1 MFTISWKEGDTAV
14 KKAATK
20 RSRFSLALI
29 LSGILVV
36 ASAVALEAYRYPW
49 ATVFGGNQT
58 DSALPDPP
66 PIVWDGGDREVST
79 PDSNASSA
87 SSAATIL
94 PGNESQQEDTRSA
107 GYTELGIIKIPKLGL
122 SQHVLEG
129 TQKQMH
135 YGVGHVTGTA
145 PMGAPGNCALAG
157 HNTTS
162 FRYLGK
168 LAAGDQIILKVGRNI
183 FTYSVFRSFTVLPT
197 DVYVLNQVPNENAAL
212 TLITC
217 TPYLTA
223 THRLIVQARLIGANG
238 LAPSSAPGPGYEVAS
253 GLVPE
258 SSAPPG

>member
-1 MFTISWKEGDTAV
+1 MKKAV
-14 KKAATK
+14 KKWN
-20 RSRFSLALI
+20 RLSLALI

-36 ASAVALEAYRYPW
+36 ASTVAFEAYRYPW
-49 ATVFGGNQT
+49 ATVFGGSQD
-58 DSALPDPP
+58 DSALSDPP
-66 PIVWDGGDREVST
+66 PIVWDGGDREVSA

-87 SSAATIL
+87 SSAAATL
-94 PGNESQQEDTRSA
+94 PGNESQGDTRPA
-107 GYTELGIIKIPKLGL
+107 GYVDLGTIKIPKLGL

-145 PMGAPGNCALAG
+145 PMGAFGNCALAG

-162 FRYLGK
+162 FRYLNK
-168 LAAGDQIILKVGRNI
+168 LSQGDRVILKAGGNV
-183 FTYSVFRSFTVLPT
+183 FTYSVFKSFTVLPT
-197 DVYVLNQVPNENAAL
+197 DVYVLNQVPDENATL

-223 THRLIVQARLIGANG
+223 THRLIVQARLMDVNG
-238 LAPSSAPGPGYEVAS
+238 STPSSALGPGYEAAS